1 MMSKSNTSFRN
12 TFNHK
17 RLKGTIRKKRVK
29 VRNMFN
35 RWLCVCVCVCVS
47 CYRHV
52 QLFATL
58 CTRAHQAPLFM
69 GFSRH
74 EYWSGLPCSPLGHLS
89 DPGIQLFLLCLLHW
103 QVGSLPLAS
112 LRKPIISD

>member
-35 RWLCVCVCVCVS
+35 RWLCVCVCVCVCVLVVTDMS
-47 CYRHV
+47 NSLQPY
-52 QLFATL
+52 APEP
-58 CTRAHQAPLFM
+58 TR
-69 GFSRH
+69 
-74 EYWSGLPCSPLGHLS
+74 
-89 DPGIQLFLLCLLHW
+89 LLCSWDSPGMNTGVGCPVLL
-103 QVGSLPLAS
+103 
-112 LRKPIISD
+112 